1 MKSETPK
8 QFLLLNNRPIIF
20 RTIDAFVRVYPE
32 IEVVVALGDGL
43 LDQWNSLITEYP
55 LATKLTLT
63 KGGEE
68 RFHSIQNAL
77 KACSGDLIAVHD
89 AVRPLVAPEV
99 IIACFDS
106 AELSGAAVPVLP
118 IKSSLRKITFDE
130 SEAVDRSLYLE
141 VQTPQVFRSNIIKM
155 AYEQD
160 FNSAFTDDASVV
172 EACAH
177 DVILIDGNE
186 ENIKITTPFD
196 LKVVSAVLKI

>member
-1 MKSETPK
+1 
-8 QFLLLNNRPIIF
+8 
-20 RTIDAFVRVYPE
+20 
-32 IEVVVALGDGL
+32 
-43 LDQWNSLITEYP
+43 
-55 LATKLTLT
+55 
-63 KGGEE
+63 
-68 RFHSIQNAL
+68 
-77 KACSGDLIAVHD
+77 
-89 AVRPLVAPEV
+89 
-99 IIACFDS
+99 
-106 AELSGAAVPVLP
+106 VLP